1 MGEELMHVI
10 WNLRGRL
17 KEQNITRASEISR
30 ILRERTGY
38 KLSVQAVCDLLNAE
52 PKMVRIETIKAFCDA
67 FYFRLSDFFEV
78 LPSASQKP
86 QPRTRGRRDRPA
98 PLKAEF
104 GQPATGAGKRNSHKS
119 GVSAATGKVD
129 FAAFYPDARKFS

>member
-1 MGEELMHVI
+1 MPVI

-17 KEQNITRASEISR
+17 KERGITRASEISR
-30 ILRERTGY
+30 IILDRTGY
-38 KLSVQAVCDLLNAE
+38 QLSVQAVCDLLNAE

-78 LPSASQKP
+78 LPTATQKP
-86 QPRTRGRRDRPA
+86 QTKTRGRLDRPDS
-98 PLKAEF
+98 LKAQL
-104 GQPATGAGKRNSHKS
+104 GQPATGAGSKHSHKS
-119 GVSAATGKVD
+119 GLSADTGKVD

>member
-1 MGEELMHVI
+1 MGEKLVPVI

-17 KEQNITRASEISR
+17 KERGITRASEISR
-30 ILRERTGY
+30 IILDRTGY
-38 KLSVQAVCDLLNAE
+38 QLSVQAVCDLLNAE

-78 LPSASQKP
+78 VPIAAQKP
-86 QPRTRGRRDRPA
+86 QQIRGQRERPDS
-98 PLKAEF
+98 LKAKL
-104 GQPATGAGKRNSHKS
+104 GQLASGAGGKHSQKS
-119 GVSAATGKVD
+119 SLSAGIGKVD

>member
-1 MGEELMHVI
+1 MPVI

-17 KEQNITRASEISR
+17 KERGITRASEISR
-30 ILRERTGY
+30 IILNRTGY
-38 KLSVQAVCDLLNAE
+38 QLSVQAVCDLLNAE

-78 LPSASQKP
+78 VPIAAQKP
-86 QPRTRGRRDRPA
+86 QQIRGRRERPDS
-98 PLKAEF
+98 LSGEL
-104 GQPATGAGKRNSHKS
+104 GQVATGASGRHPQKS
-119 GVSAATGKVD
+119 GLSAGIGKVD